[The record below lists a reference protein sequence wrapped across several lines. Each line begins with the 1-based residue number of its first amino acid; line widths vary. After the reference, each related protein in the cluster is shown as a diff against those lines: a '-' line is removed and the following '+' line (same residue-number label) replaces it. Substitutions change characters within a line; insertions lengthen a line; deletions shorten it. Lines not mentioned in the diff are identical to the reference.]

1 MAKGKKKKDI
11 VDEIL
16 KDEREFIIKGATIK
30 DGFCHYSFEPLK
42 GFAKGDQVNVKGAA
56 LVHADM
62 SKALNKLNV
71 HLAHIDDA
79 FKAAEIEIDD
89 IDEFHKHDLTDLF
102 LVNGFKIKG
111 STEDEKVILIGSKYV
126 SAGGRIDLETPP
138 ILIAE
143 FSPYKWWNELKAAVD
158 KVRQEVE
165 AYMHGK
171 CTPVEEEEEAADPKQ
186 TKIQFA
192 QPAAAEAEMEG
203 ATAVININDEDFKNA
218 KV

>member
-1 MAKGKKKKDI
+1 MSKGRKKKDI
-11 VDEIL
+11 VDELL

-79 FKAAEIEIDD
+79 FKAADIEIDD
-89 IDEFHKHDLTDLF
+89 IDKFHKHDLTDLF

-111 STEDEKVILIGSKYV
+111 STEDEKVILIGSEYV

-143 FSPYKWWNELKAAVD
+143 FAPYKWWNELKAAVD

-171 CTPVEEEEEAADPKQ
+171 CTPVEDEEEKEDPKQ
-186 TKIQFA
+186 TKIVFI
-192 QPAAAEAEMEG
+192 QPAAAEAEVDVT
-203 ATAVININDEDFKNA
+203 ATVSSINDDDFDKA